1 MTPHSILTAINA
13 AIRIPGA
20 DRAAMTCFAAL
31 FDPRGTISF
40 ANASHMLPLLVATDE
55 KGVTVFRP
63 LGARWAAFG
72 VCASVLVLA
81 AIFAPA

>member
-1 MTPHSILTAINA
+1 MLDSIRGFIF
-13 AIRIPGA
+13 I
-20 DRAAMTCFAAL
+20 MCEL
-31 FDPRGTISF
+31 FVLLLLFS
-40 ANASHMLPLLVATDE
+40 PLLVATDE

>member
-1 MTPHSILTAINA
+1 MLDSIRGFIF
-13 AIRIPGA
+13 I
-20 DRAAMTCFAAL
+20 MCEL
-31 FDPRGTISF
+31 FVLLLLFS
-40 ANASHMLPLLVATDE
+40 PLLVATDE

-72 VCASVLVLA
+72 VCAGVLVLA